1 MFYQKF
7 VKNKFYSKK
16 KLVQGLPHTIIYD
29 DINLLRKPNK
39 NREVGEFIIF
49 VSLSVYKHVPI
60 QQMLN
65 P

>member
-49 VSLSVYKHVPI
+49 VSLS
-60 QQMLN
+60 L
-65 P
+65 